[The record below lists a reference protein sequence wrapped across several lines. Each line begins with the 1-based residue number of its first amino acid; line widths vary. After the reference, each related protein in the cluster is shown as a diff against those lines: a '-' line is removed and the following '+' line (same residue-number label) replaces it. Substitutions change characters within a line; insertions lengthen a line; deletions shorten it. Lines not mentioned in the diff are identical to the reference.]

1 MFGFE
6 CLWQVMISSK
16 SPFKSMAFSYD
27 HADVIDIVGTTK
39 ITISIKGGLTK
50 THVKFIKKDCLLWL
64 EFFLL

>member
-1 MFGFE
+1 
-6 CLWQVMISSK
+6 
-16 SPFKSMAFSYD
+16 MAFSYD